1 MIISRKFGKNIWTLD
16 GVMEYFNDELSAQE
30 NCSSP
35 PNEPDKHRK
44 AGYYTTSGLFSQASK
59 VHVHIVIRKGISTLN
74 VLLSLVQS
82 HVRLF
87 FVEITGV
94 LFVLT
99 RVT

>member
-1 MIISRKFGKNIWTLD
+1 MSLISTGKQDTIPQAAYL
-16 GVMEYFNDELSAQE
+16 V
-30 NCSSP
+30 
-35 PNEPDKHRK
+35 KHEV
-44 AGYYTTSGLFSQASK
+44 K